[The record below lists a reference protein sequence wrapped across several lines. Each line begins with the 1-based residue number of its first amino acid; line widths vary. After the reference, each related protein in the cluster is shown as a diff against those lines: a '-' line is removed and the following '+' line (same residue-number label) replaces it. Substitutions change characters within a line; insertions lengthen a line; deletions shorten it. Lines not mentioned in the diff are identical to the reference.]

1 MRITRVY
8 LRNYRVYE
16 DELDLPVPAGL
27 VGVYGV
33 NGSGKSSL
41 LESLLWTLWGRTRTR
56 VEDVRTTGVN
66 ADCVTE
72 VEFEHEGH
80 LYLVR
85 RTISGINS
93 TVRASAEA
101 DGLQVASGVRDVKQ
115 YVHSVLGMDDAAFR
129 ASVFAEQKQLASFSR
144 QKPAERRELVL
155 RLLGIT
161 PLDVARDQAR
171 KDARAARDDVE
182 RVRVLLPDLDAL
194 RPAAELAAATA
205 ETLAADAASEAS
217 AAATVLQRLQTA
229 EAKAST
235 LEESRHEHDALVAEG
250 KAVRS
255 EVDQARERVAQ
266 LEAELVDLAR
276 AESDLGQ
283 LREAAQGIDQ
293 LDEELRMVRAA
304 TEAAAAL
311 DQLPV
316 APLVEPPDEELVEAA
331 RATADELR
339 GRLDSVLGEVRAA
352 EASLGRE
359 RVQLARSSELAPD
372 QDCPVCGQ
380 ALGQAFAQVQLHRR
394 TEVEEAQRC
403 LDELVGERDR
413 LVALSQQAAD
423 DLQRQLTSCRT
434 ARQAWEAA
442 QHLRARRAAA
452 VQAWEAAVAGL
463 GREPGGGEVD
473 RLSRELAAKRQAATA
488 YHRLIGLLERK
499 PVAEAR
505 LVEER
510 ERLAVAVSRRATLL
524 EKVAALG
531 FDPAAL
537 DAARL
542 ARDEARRRNEAAT
555 RAAEEARLA
564 AERARVTAAAEAQR
578 LADAERQH
586 QALATR
592 TEDARHLG
600 RLADMLNT
608 FRTSVVATVG
618 PRLSTQAAE
627 LFGELT
633 DHEYDLLR
641 VDPESYEIQIVDQG
655 RQFGM
660 ERFSG
665 SETDL
670 ANLAL
675 RVAISEHLR
684 FQSGG
689 AVGLLVLDEVFG
701 PLDDDRKERMLL
713 ALERLRSRFR
723 QVLVVT
729 HDNEIKEQLPGAIE
743 VVKLPGRRATARVVG
758 A

>member
-56 VEDVRTTGVN
+56 VEDVRTTGIN

-80 LYLVR
+80 LYTVR

-161 PLDVARDQAR
+161 PLDAARDHAR

-182 RVRVLLPDLDAL
+182 RVRVLLPDLDQL
-194 RPAAELAAATA
+194 RPASELAAATA
-205 ETLAADAASEAS
+205 ERLAAEAASEAT
-217 AAATVLQRLQTA
+217 AAATAQRSRDVA
-229 EAKAST
+229 EAKAAA
-235 LEESRHEHDALVAEG
+235 LEELRHEHDALVAEG
-250 KAVRS
+250 KAVRAEIDQGNQRVELLES
-255 EVDQARERVAQ
+255 ELVRLA
-266 LEAELVDLAR
+266 EAESTL
-276 AESDLGQ
+276 
-283 LREAAQGIDQ
+283 DQ
-293 LDEELRMVRAA
+293 VRAA
-304 TEAAAAL
+304 AEGADELDEQLRLVRAVVEATVAL
-311 DQLPV
+311 ER
-316 APLVEPPDEELVEAA
+316 LVEAPPAEAPDEEAVEAA
-331 RATADELR
+331 RTAADQLR
-339 GRLDSVLGEVRAA
+339 GRLDTVTGEVRAA
-352 EASLGRE
+352 EATLDRA
-359 RVQLARSSELAPD
+359 RVQLARSSELSAD

-380 ALGQAFAQVQLHRR
+380 ELGQAFATVQSHRR
-394 TEVEEAQRC
+394 VELEEAQSR
-403 LDELVGERDR
+403 LDDLVRQRDGLLVG
-413 LVALSQQAAD
+413 AQQAAGE
-423 DLQRQLTSCRT
+423 LQHRLATCRA
-434 ARQAWEAA
+434 AREAWEAA
-442 QHLRARRAAA
+442 ERLRERRLAA
-452 VQAWEAAVAGL
+452 VQAREAAVARL
-463 GREPGGGEVD
+463 GREATGGEAD
-473 RLSRELAAKRQAATA
+473 RLAQALAEKRQAATTF
-488 YHRLIGLLERK
+488 HRLAGLLERK
-499 PVAEAR
+499 PVAQAR
-505 LVEER
+505 LVDER
-510 ERLAVAVSRRATLL
+510 ERLAAAVSRRAMLL

-531 FDPAAL
+531 FDAGAL
-537 DAARL
+537 EAARA
-542 ARDEARRRNEAAT
+542 AREDARRRSEAAA

-564 AERARVTAAAEAQR
+564 AERARVTAEAEAQR

-586 QALATR
+586 QALADR

-600 RLADMLNT
+600 RLAELLNA

-618 PRLSTQAAE
+618 PRLSAQAAD

-633 DHEYDLLR
+633 DHEYDLLK
-641 VDPESYEIQIVDQG
+641 VDPETYEIQIVDQG
-655 RQFGM
+655 RAFGM

-670 ANLAL
+670 ANLA
-675 RVAISEHLR
+675 
-684 FQSGG
+684 
-689 AVGLLVLDEVFG
+689 
-701 PLDDDRKERMLL
+701 
-713 ALERLRSRFR
+713 
-723 QVLVVT
+723 
-729 HDNEIKEQLPGAIE
+729 
-743 VVKLPGRRATARVVG
+743 
-758 A
+758 

>member
-1 MRITRVY
+1 MRITRLY

-56 VEDVRTTGVN
+56 VEDVRTTGIN

-80 LYLVR
+80 LYTVR
-85 RTISGINS
+85 RTITGINS

-161 PLDVARDQAR
+161 PLDVARDAAR
-171 KDARAARDDVE
+171 RDARAARDDVD
-182 RVRVLLPDLDAL
+182 RVRVLLPDLDEL

-205 ETLAADAASEAS
+205 ERLGAEAASEAT
-217 AAATVLQRLQTA
+217 AAVTAEKARADA
-229 EAKAST
+229 EAKAAG
-235 LEESRHEHDALVAEG
+235 LEELRHEHDALVAEG
-250 KAVRS
+250 KGVRA
-255 EVDQARERVAQ
+255 EIDQGNERVAL
-266 LEAELVDLAR
+266 LEAELARLAA
-276 AESDLGQ
+276 AESTLDEVRQAAEGADDLDEQ
-283 LREAAQGIDQ
+283 LR
-293 LDEELRMVRAA
+293 LVRAVVEA
-304 TEAAAAL
+304 TVAL
-311 DQLPV
+311 DRLPEPP
-316 APLVEPPDEELVEAA
+316 AVEAPDEEAVEAA
-331 RATADELR
+331 RAAADQLR
-339 GRLDSVLGEVRAA
+339 GCLDTVTGELRAA
-352 EASLGRE
+352 EAALERA
-359 RVQLARSSELAPD
+359 RVQLARSSELSAD

-380 ALGQAFAQVQLHRR
+380 ELGQAFAQVQSHRQV
-394 TEVEEAQRC
+394 EVDEAQRR
-403 LDELVGERDR
+403 LDDLVQQRDR
-413 LVALSQQAAD
+413 LVVDAQQAAA
-423 DLQRQLTSCRT
+423 QLKHQLGACRT
-434 ARQAWEAA
+434 AREAWEAA
-442 QHLRARRAAA
+442 ERLRERRVAA
-452 VQAWEAAVAGL
+452 VQAREAAVARL
-463 GREPGGGEVD
+463 GRDAAEGEVD
-473 RLSRELAAKRQAATA
+473 RLTRALAEKRDAASTF
-488 YHRLIGLLERK
+488 HRLVGLLERK

-505 LVEER
+505 LVDER
-510 ERLAVAVSRRATLL
+510 ERLAVAASRRATLL

-531 FDPAAL
+531 FDAGAL
-537 DAARL
+537 EAARV
-542 ARDEARRRNEAAT
+542 ARDEARRRSEVAA

-564 AERARVTAAAEAQR
+564 AERARVTAEAEAQR

-586 QALATR
+586 QALAAR

-600 RLADMLNT
+600 RLAELLNA

-618 PRLSTQAAE
+618 PRLSAQAAD

-633 DHEYDLLR
+633 DHEYDLLK
-641 VDPESYEIQIVDQG
+641 VDPETYEIQIVDQG
-655 RQFGM
+655 RAFGM

-701 PLDDDRKERMLL
+701 PLDDD
-713 ALERLRSRFR
+713 
-723 QVLVVT
+723 
-729 HDNEIKEQLPGAIE
+729 
-743 VVKLPGRRATARVVG
+743 
-758 A
+758 